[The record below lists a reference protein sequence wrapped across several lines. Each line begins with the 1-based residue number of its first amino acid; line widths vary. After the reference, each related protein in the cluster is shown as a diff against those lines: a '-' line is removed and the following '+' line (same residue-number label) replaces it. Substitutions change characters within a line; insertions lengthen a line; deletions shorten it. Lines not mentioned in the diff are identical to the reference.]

1 MPLTL
6 SYRGQVAD
14 PDRIEDFEDRL
25 VDLALELGGLAQ
37 IWRSTADDSLRT
49 IRGVL
54 INLFPGQDAV
64 GLLLS
69 PEGFLLGQADVKD
82 AELGKLP
89 KDSWVSVQTHYG
101 PVEGH
106 VALVEMLDAL
116 RRHFVPNLEV
126 RDESGYWETRDLAAL
141 AKAHAAQAA
150 AAAAAPAA
158 GLSREAAEDPEILR
172 SRAERVAE
180 QVRRV
185 LDRPSEHA
193 PVSLGD
199 EDDPE
204 GILPEK
210 EIDEAVWDA
219 SFKHNRRRQERL
231 HRALEEHLAKGEEH
245 GEALENA
252 MRDIGLPPPTD
263 DLDEGTDES
272 AAEGDDLPAWLDD
285 EDDDLLDDDAWTEA
299 DLDDDSDDDDDD
311 DHDVDDGDDDEP
323 KGAEEVDDVIERAAR
338 KRHPLLRRAM
348 DLMLRLH
355 NLFKDADD
363 RCEQQI
369 RTLFQGTGDVMGG
382 LAQAM
387 GDYGFAEMAAQGDEA
402 APYHGLDEIERGL
415 RIVQLK
421 RALRGAAFARGA
433 MAPLRAAAVL
443 KDNKP
448 LEEAEAEL
456 KSIEHEVFQE
466 LSRVRSRSS

>member
-6 SYRGQVAD
+6 SYRGQIAE

-54 INLFPGQDAV
+54 VNLFPGQDPAS
-64 GLLLS
+64 LLLS
-69 PEGFLLGQADVKD
+69 PEGRLIGHADVQD
-82 AELGKLP
+82 SELGKLP
-89 KDSWVSVQTHYG
+89 PDSWVRVQTHYG
-101 PVEGH
+101 PLEGH
-106 VALVEMLDAL
+106 VALVEMLAAL
-116 RRHFVPNLEV
+116 KRHFVPDLEV
-126 RDESGYWETRDLAAL
+126 QDDSGYWDSRDLSAL

-150 AAAAAPAA
+150 AAATPPA
-158 GLSREAAEDPEILR
+158 GLSREASEDPEILR

-193 PVSLGD
+193 PVTLGD
-199 EDDPE
+199 DDPE

-210 EIDEAVWDA
+210 EIDEATWDA
-219 SFKHNRRRQERL
+219 SYKHNRRRQERL
-231 HRALEEHLAKGEEH
+231 QRALEEHLAKGEEH

-263 DLDEGTDES
+263 DLDEPADES
-272 AAEGDDLPAWLDD
+272 GEEGDDLPVWLDD
-285 EDDDLLDDDAWTEA
+285 DDDDDLLDDEAWTEA
-299 DLDDDSDDDDDD
+299 DLDDDDDDDSDGWDD
-311 DHDVDDGDDDEP
+311 DDQAG
-323 KGAEEVDDVIERAAR
+323 GAEGETDDVLERAAR
-338 KRHPLLRRAM
+338 KRHPLLKRAM

-363 RCEQQI
+363 RCEQHI
-369 RTLFQGTGDVMGG
+369 RTLFHGAGDVMGG

-387 GDYGFAEMAAQGDEA
+387 GDYGFAEIAAQGDEPPA
-402 APYHGLDEIERGL
+402 YHGLDEIERGL
-415 RIVQLK
+415 RLVQLK

-443 KDNKP
+443 PDNKP
-448 LEEAEAEL
+448 LDEAEAEL

-466 LSRVRSRSS
+466 LARVRHRSS